1 MSGDVS
7 LWQPE
12 LNRPVL
18 HGPGEVNT
26 LQLKGRVER
35 TFRKMHLFGLSPTV
49 EERAMALSSHCDV
62 ILA

>member
-35 TFRKMHLFGLSPTV
+35 TFRKMHLFGLSPTGRRKSDGIV
-49 EERAMALSSHCDV
+49 KPL
-62 ILA
+62 